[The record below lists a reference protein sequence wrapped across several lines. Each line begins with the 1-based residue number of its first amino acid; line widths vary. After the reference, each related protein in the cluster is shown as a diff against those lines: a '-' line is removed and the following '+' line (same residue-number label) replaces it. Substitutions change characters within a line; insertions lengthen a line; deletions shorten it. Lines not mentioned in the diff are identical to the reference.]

1 MCFFQGQ
8 HTVLLK
14 GNGRESRWRS
24 TRTWN
29 SPPPADTSK
38 MHLYT
43 NWVKWGASRCR
54 RRRKDAADVS
64 DRRWPSPPCRHLCKP
79 TEGFKRV
86 GDGMEIR
93 LWKTLTWQQSQEER
107 QRDCWSSG
115 CRSPGFNYPSCK
127 IEKVGFLGR
136 LWESSVMPETQ
147 PTAKKPPPPSSH
159 GAGIVAVHTK
169 YRWSRYHLVKND
181 KCANTWI
188 LKMWKRKRTQRK
200 TGILNFKNLDLGFPW
215 RSTGYWLGLPMQGTQ
230 ARSFVGELRSHMPCG
245 QKTKT

>member
-86 GDGMEIR
+86 GDGMESGFEKH
-93 LWKTLTWQQSQEER
+93 WPDSSQEER

-115 CRSPGFNYPSCK
+115 CRSPGFNCPSCK

-159 GAGIVAVHTK
+159 GAGIVAVDTK

-181 KCANTWI
+181 KCAKYLDIKDVKEKKNPEENWD
-188 LKMWKRKRTQRK
+188 
-200 TGILNFKNLDLGFPW
+200 FKF
-215 RSTGYWLGLPMQGTQ
+215 
-230 ARSFVGELRSHMPCG
+230 
-245 QKTKT
+245 